1 MHMSVQGSRMDLF
14 GGTGMRVMGGVYKKR
29 YLKLW
34 RPKAKRDA
42 SEVGARNKTKPV
54 LRKLM

>member
-1 MHMSVQGSRMDLF
+1 MDLF

-29 YLKLW
+29 YFKLW